1 MKLTALFAMMLS
13 MASMT
18 FAQEEKGLSPAVEKA
33 ASELLWKT
41 IEHLEGR
48 TAPVLPEIKSVQF
61 SNVTDPEEKLKQM
74 DILYKHGF
82 ISPDVYHAEREKL
95 TRQN

>member
-1 MKLTALFAMMLS
+1 M
-13 MASMT
+13 
-18 FAQEEKGLSPAVEKA
+18 SPEVAKA

-48 TAPVLPEIKSVQF
+48 TAPVLPEITSVQF
-61 SNVTDPEEKLKQM
+61 SNVSKPAEKLKQM
-74 DILYKHGF
+74 DILYKNGF

-95 TRQN
+95 IRQN